1 MADENENE
9 RKVVIPGEIIV
20 SGSDYLP
27 GENTKREGENII
39 AQRFGVAEISGKL
52 VKIIL
57 ISGVFI
63 PRRGNV
69 IIGQVSDI
77 SFNGWMTDI
86 NTAYSSFLPVAEIPR
101 YLDKNNLSE
110 FLDIGDFFSAKI
122 KSVKQKGID
131 LTFDGRG
138 LGQLDEG
145 MIIFINPNKVPR
157 IIGREGSMINQI
169 KDITNCK
176 IVVGQNG
183 IIWIKGDN
191 VEDEIL
197 AKKAMIYV
205 TENSLKNGLTEKV
218 KEFLEKEKEKWGH

>member
-86 NTAYSSFLPVAEIPR
+86 NTAYS
-101 YLDKNNLSE
+101 
-110 FLDIGDFFSAKI
+110 
-122 KSVKQKGID
+122 
-131 LTFDGRG
+131 
-138 LGQLDEG
+138 
-145 MIIFINPNKVPR
+145 
-157 IIGREGSMINQI
+157 
-169 KDITNCK
+169 
-176 IVVGQNG
+176 
-183 IIWIKGDN
+183 
-191 VEDEIL
+191 
-197 AKKAMIYV
+197 
-205 TENSLKNGLTEKV
+205 
-218 KEFLEKEKEKWGH
+218 